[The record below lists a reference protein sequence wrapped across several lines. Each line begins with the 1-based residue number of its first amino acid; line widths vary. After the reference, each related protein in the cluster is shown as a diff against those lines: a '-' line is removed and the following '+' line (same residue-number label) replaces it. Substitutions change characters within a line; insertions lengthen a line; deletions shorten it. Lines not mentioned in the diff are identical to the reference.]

1 MKGLRYLITI
11 TRREFAQ
18 EYLDFFERHN
28 VSTVFATQGRGTA
41 TGTILEYMGL
51 EKSDKIMF
59 RAFVKQCDVHDLL
72 VDMIK
77 DLKIG
82 DYGNGIAITLP
93 VDGIGG
99 RSALEYLAGKV
110 NLNEENVMN
119 EFKYSLII
127 SVVNHGFTDDVMDAA
142 RAVNARGGTII
153 KAKGTGAD
161 YAKKFFGVSITEE
174 KEMVFIVA
182 KHEDRDTIMRAI
194 MEKAGA
200 DTEARGAIFALPV
213 ESVVGVQSLTE

>member
-11 TRREFAQ
+11 TRRDFAQ

-28 VSTVFATQGRGTA
+28 IQTVMATQGRGTA

-59 RAFVKQCDVHDLL
+59 QAFIRQNEVHDLL
-72 VDMIK
+72 VEMIK

-93 VDGIGG
+93 VDGMGG
-99 RSALEYLAGKV
+99 KSALEYFAGKV
-110 NLNEENVMN
+110 DLNEDDIMN

-127 SVVNHGFTDDVMDAA
+127 SVVNHGFTDDVMNAA

-174 KEMVFIVA
+174 KEMVFIVT

-194 MEKAGA
+194 MEKTGSDTDAHGA
-200 DTEARGAIFALPV
+200 VFALPV
-213 ESVVGVQSLTE
+213 ESVVGVQSLLD